1 MKNLIYFFK
10 FQNKTKIFYI
20 IFLLFI
26 GTFFDLFGL
35 SLIIPLI
42 NAIAEFEKL
51 NSLINTY
58 SLLSPL
64 KNYNQNEII
73 IVLLVLFLLIN
84 IIKGLVFIFLNWETN
99 KFSKQLN
106 INISSKLI
114 DEYSKISY
122 EDMINKS
129 SPTLIRNLTEEI
141 MSISNS
147 VLNFLNLVI
156 ELFVLLFIF
165 IFILFVEPNGLI
177 IITFFLLTGLYI
189 FRKLI
194 TKKLI
199 LWGKNRQKYYLKK
212 ITNINELF
220 HSYAE
225 LKLLKK
231 INFFGKLYLTYNERF
246 FNNLIKYNIV
256 QIVPRFLVE
265 SLAVLGLMFALVYLI
280 ILKDNQTQILYS
292 LGILGASALRLL
304 PSMSRIINYY
314 NGFKFSSAS
323 IDLIKNELENK
334 ITSSNSIISE
344 NSKLNFQKKINLT
357 NISYAY
363 PNKNLEILKNFN
375 LEIGKSEIIG
385 IKGTTGSGKSTLLKI
400 ILGLLKPKNGKILID
415 GIDLYQDNAIN
426 LWYDKLSYVP
436 QSIYLLDESI
446 KKNILLGVD
455 EGEEN
460 KNLYDEAKNISLSNE
475 FINKFSD
482 QDHTLVG
489 ENGLKLSGGQKQ
501 RLGIARAIYQQ
512 KEILVLDEA
521 TNSLDENTEK
531 AILDNILKI
540 KNKPTIIFV
549 SHKSSN
555 FDVCNKI
562 IDIKNISS

>member
-10 FQNKTKIFYI
+10 FQNKTKISYI
-20 IFLLFI
+20 IFLLFL

-58 SLLSPL
+58 SLLNPL

-84 IIKGLVFIFLNWETN
+84 IVKGLVFIFLNWETN

-129 SPTLIRNLTEEI
+129 STTLIRNLTEEI
-141 MSISNS
+141 MSISSS

-189 FRKLI
+189 FKKLI

-357 NISYAY
+357 NISYTY

-375 LEIGKSEIIG
+375 LEIGKNEIIG

-415 GIDLYQDNAIN
+415 GIDLYQNNAIN

-436 QSIYLLDESI
+436 QNIYLLDESI

-482 QDHTLVG
+482 QDQTLVG

-531 AILDNILKI
+531 TILDNILKI

-562 IDIKNISS
+562 IDIKNIIL

>member
-1 MKNLIYFFK
+1 MKNLLYFFK

-35 SLIIPLI
+35 SLIIPVI

-51 NSLINTY
+51 NTLINTY

-73 IVLLVLFLLIN
+73 IVLLTLFLLIN
-84 IIKGLVFIFLNWETN
+84 IIKGLVFIFLNLKTN
-99 KFSKQLN
+99 EFHKQLN
-106 INISSKLI
+106 ISISSKLI
-114 DEYSKISY
+114 DQYSKISY

-129 SPTLIRNLTEEI
+129 STTLIRNISEEI
-141 MSISNS
+141 MGISNS

-156 ELFVLLFIF
+156 ELFVLTSIF

-177 IITFFLLTGLYI
+177 IITFFLFTGLYI

-212 ITNINELF
+212 VTNINELF

-231 INFFGKLYLTYNERF
+231 ISFFGELYLTYNERF
-246 FNNLIKYNIV
+246 FNNLIKYNIA
-256 QIVPRFLVE
+256 QIIPRFLVE

-280 ILKDNQTQILYS
+280 ILKDDQTQILYS

-304 PSMSRIINYY
+304 PSMTRIINYY
-314 NGFKFSSAS
+314 NGLKFSSAS
-323 IDLIKNELENK
+323 IELIKNELEDK
-334 ITSSNSIISE
+334 IRGSDSIL
-344 NSKLNFQKKINLT
+344 SKNYELKFQKKINLT
-357 NISYAY
+357 NISYNY

-375 LEIGKSEIIG
+375 LEINKSDIIG

-400 ILGLLKPKNGKILID
+400 ILGLLKPKKGRILID
-415 GIDLYQDNAIN
+415 DIDLYQNNAVN

-436 QSIYLLDESI
+436 QNIYLLNESI

-460 KNLYDEAKNISLSNE
+460 KNLYEEAKNISLSNE
-475 FINKFSD
+475 FINKLND
-482 QDHTLVG
+482 LDHALVG

-562 IDIKNISS
+562 IDIKNIIL

>member
-1 MKNLIYFFK
+1 MKNLIYFLK

-20 IFLLFI
+20 IFLLFL

-35 SLIIPLI
+35 SLIIPVI

-58 SLLSPL
+58 SVLSPL

-73 IVLLVLFLLIN
+73 IILLTLFLLIN
-84 IIKGLVFIFLNWETN
+84 IIKGLVFIFLNWKTN
-99 KFSKQLN
+99 EFFKQLN
-106 INISSKLI
+106 INISSELI
-114 DEYSKISY
+114 DQYSKFSY

-129 SPTLIRNLTEEI
+129 STTLIRNLSEEI
-141 MSISNS
+141 MGISNS

-156 ELFVLLFIF
+156 ELFVLISIF

-177 IITFFLLTGLYI
+177 IITFFLFTGLYI
-189 FRKLI
+189 FKKLI
-194 TKKLI
+194 TKKI
-199 LWGKNRQKYYLKK
+199 IVWGKNRQKYFLKK

-246 FNNLIKYNIV
+246 FNNLIKYNIA
-256 QIVPRFLVE
+256 QIIPRFLVE
-265 SLAVLGLMFALVYLI
+265 SLAVLGLMFALIYLI
-280 ILKDNQTQILYS
+280 ILKDDQTQILYS

-304 PSMSRIINYY
+304 PSMTRIINYY
-314 NGFKFSSAS
+314 NGFKFASAS
-323 IDLIKNELENK
+323 IELIRNELENK
-334 ITSSNSIISE
+334 KRSSNSTLSKNSE
-344 NSKLNFQKKINLT
+344 LNFQKKINLT
-357 NISYAY
+357 NISYNY

-375 LEIGKSEIIG
+375 LEISKSDIIG

-400 ILGLLKPKNGKILID
+400 ILGLLKPKKGKILID
-415 GIDLYQDNAIN
+415 DIDLYQNNNLN

-436 QSIYLLDESI
+436 QSIYLLNESI

-455 EGEEN
+455 KDEEN
-460 KNLYDEAKNISLSNE
+460 KILYEEAKNISLSNE

-482 QDHTLVG
+482 QDHTVVG

-521 TNSLDENTEK
+521 TNSLDEKTEK

-562 IDIKNISS
+562 IDIKNIIL

>member
-10 FQNKTKIFYI
+10 FQSKTKIFYI
-20 IFLLFI
+20 TFILFM

-51 NSLINTY
+51 NNLINTY

-73 IVLLVLFLLIN
+73 SILLFLFLLIN

-129 SPTLIRNLTEEI
+129 STTLIRNLTEEI
-141 MSISNS
+141 MSISNA

-156 ELFVLLFIF
+156 ELFVMLFIF
-165 IFILFVEPNGLI
+165 IFILFIEPNGLI
-177 IITFFLLTGLYI
+177 IISFFLLTGMYF

-231 INFFGKLYLTYNERF
+231 INFFGKLYLSYNEKF
-246 FNNLIKYNIV
+246 FDNLIKYNIV
-256 QIVPRFLVE
+256 QIIPRFLVE

-280 ILKDNQTQILYS
+280 ILKDDQTQILYS

-304 PSMSRIINYY
+304 PSMGRIINYY

-334 ITSSNSIISE
+334 ITITNSVLNK
-344 NSKLNFQKKINLT
+344 NSKLIFQKNINLS
-357 NISYAY
+357 NVSYTY
-363 PNKNLEILKNFN
+363 QNKDLEILKNLN
-375 LEIGKSEIIG
+375 LEIGKNEIIG

-400 ILGLLKPKNGKILID
+400 ILGLLKPKKGKILID
-415 GIDLYQDNAIN
+415 DINLYENNMIN

-436 QSIYLLDESI
+436 QNIYLLNQSI
-446 KKNILLGVD
+446 KKNILLGID
-455 EGEEN
+455 ESKEN
-460 KNLYDEAKNISLSNE
+460 KNLYEEAKNISLSNE
-475 FINKFSD
+475 FINKFND
-482 QDHTLVG
+482 KDYTLVG

-501 RLGIARAIYQQ
+501 RIGIARAIYQQ

-531 AILDNILKI
+531 VILENILKI
-540 KNKPTIIFV
+540 KQKPTIIFV

-555 FDVCNKI
+555 FDICNKI
-562 IDIKNISS
+562 IDIKNINS

>member
-1 MKNLIYFFK
+1 MKNLLYFFK

-35 SLIIPLI
+35 SLIIPVI

-51 NSLINTY
+51 NTLINTY

-73 IVLLVLFLLIN
+73 IVLLTLFLLIN
-84 IIKGLVFIFLNWETN
+84 IIKGLVFIFLNLKTN
-99 KFSKQLN
+99 EFHKQLN
-106 INISSKLI
+106 ISISSKLI
-114 DEYSKISY
+114 DQYSKISY

-129 SPTLIRNLTEEI
+129 STTLIRNISEEI
-141 MSISNS
+141 MGISNS

-156 ELFVLLFIF
+156 ELFVLTSIF

-177 IITFFLLTGLYI
+177 IITFFLFTGLYI

-212 ITNINELF
+212 VTNINELF

-231 INFFGKLYLTYNERF
+231 ISFFGELYLTYNERF
-246 FNNLIKYNIV
+246 FNNLIKYNIA
-256 QIVPRFLVE
+256 QIIPRFLVE

-280 ILKDNQTQILYS
+280 ILKDDQTQILYS

-304 PSMSRIINYY
+304 PSMTRIINYY
-314 NGFKFSSAS
+314 NGLKFSSAS
-323 IDLIKNELENK
+323 IELIKNELEDK
-334 ITSSNSIISE
+334 IRGSDSIL
-344 NSKLNFQKKINLT
+344 SKNYELKFQKKINLT
-357 NISYAY
+357 NISYNY

-375 LEIGKSEIIG
+375 LEINKSDIIG

-400 ILGLLKPKNGKILID
+400 ILGLLKPKKGRILID
-415 GIDLYQDNAIN
+415 DIDLYQNNAVN

-436 QSIYLLDESI
+436 QNIYLLNESI
-446 KKNILLGVD
+446 KKIFCLELMRV
-455 EGEEN
+455 
-460 KNLYDEAKNISLSNE
+460 KKIKI
-475 FINKFSD
+475 FMK
-482 QDHTLVG
+482 
-489 ENGLKLSGGQKQ
+489 K
-501 RLGIARAIYQQ
+501 
-512 KEILVLDEA
+512 
-521 TNSLDENTEK
+521 
-531 AILDNILKI
+531 LKI
-540 KNKPTIIFV
+540 F
-549 SHKSSN
+549 H
-555 FDVCNKI
+555 
-562 IDIKNISS
+562 

>member
-58 SLLSPL
+58 NLLSPL

-73 IVLLVLFLLIN
+73 IVLLILFLLIN

-189 FRKLI
+189 FRKLV

-231 INFFGKLYLTYNERF
+231 INFFGKLYLTYNEKF

-314 NGFKFSSAS
+314 NGFKFSLAS

-334 ITSSNSIISE
+334 KTSSNSIISE
-344 NSKLNFQKKINLT
+344 NSKLNFQKKN
-357 NISYAY
+357 
-363 PNKNLEILKNFN
+363 
-375 LEIGKSEIIG
+375 
-385 IKGTTGSGKSTLLKI
+385 
-400 ILGLLKPKNGKILID
+400 
-415 GIDLYQDNAIN
+415 
-426 LWYDKLSYVP
+426 
-436 QSIYLLDESI
+436 
-446 KKNILLGVD
+446 
-455 EGEEN
+455 
-460 KNLYDEAKNISLSNE
+460 
-475 FINKFSD
+475 
-482 QDHTLVG
+482 
-489 ENGLKLSGGQKQ
+489 
-501 RLGIARAIYQQ
+501 
-512 KEILVLDEA
+512 
-521 TNSLDENTEK
+521 
-531 AILDNILKI
+531 
-540 KNKPTIIFV
+540 
-549 SHKSSN
+549 
-555 FDVCNKI
+555 
-562 IDIKNISS
+562 

>member
-10 FQNKTKIFYI
+10 FQNKTKISYI
-20 IFLLFI
+20 IFLLFL

-58 SLLSPL
+58 SLLNPL

-84 IIKGLVFIFLNWETN
+84 IVKGLVFIFLNWETN

-129 SPTLIRNLTEEI
+129 STTLIRNLTEEI
-141 MSISNS
+141 MSISSS

-189 FRKLI
+189 FKKLI

-357 NISYAY
+357 NISYTY

-375 LEIGKSEIIG
+375 LEIGKNEIIG

-415 GIDLYQDNAIN
+415 GIDLYQNNAIN

-436 QSIYLLDESI
+436 QNIYLLDESI
-446 KKNILLGVD
+446 KK
-455 EGEEN
+455 
-460 KNLYDEAKNISLSNE
+460 KYFTWS
-475 FINKFSD
+475 
-482 QDHTLVG
+482 
-489 ENGLKLSGGQKQ
+489 
-501 RLGIARAIYQQ
+501 
-512 KEILVLDEA
+512 
-521 TNSLDENTEK
+521 
-531 AILDNILKI
+531 
-540 KNKPTIIFV
+540 
-549 SHKSSN
+549 
-555 FDVCNKI
+555 
-562 IDIKNISS
+562 

>member
-10 FQNKTKIFYI
+10 FQNKTKISYI
-20 IFLLFI
+20 IFLLFL

-58 SLLSPL
+58 SLLNPL

-84 IIKGLVFIFLNWETN
+84 IVKGLVFIFLNWETN

-129 SPTLIRNLTEEI
+129 STTLIRNLTEEI
-141 MSISNS
+141 MSISSS

-189 FRKLI
+189 FKKLI
-194 TKKLI
+194 TKRLI

-357 NISYAY
+357 NISYTY

-375 LEIGKSEIIG
+375 LEIGKNEIIG

-415 GIDLYQDNAIN
+415 GIDLYQNNAIN

-436 QSIYLLDESI
+436 QNIYLLDESI

-482 QDHTLVG
+482 QDQTLVG

-531 AILDNILKI
+531 TILDNILKI

-562 IDIKNISS
+562 IDIKNIIL

>member
-10 FQNKTKIFYI
+10 FQSKTKIFYI
-20 IFLLFI
+20 IFLLFL

-35 SLIIPLI
+35 SLIIPVI
-42 NAIAEFEKL
+42 NAIAEFDKL
-51 NSLINTY
+51 NNLINTY

-64 KNYNQNEII
+64 KNYSQNEII
-73 IVLLVLFLLIN
+73 IILLTLFLLIN
-84 IIKGLVFIFLNWETN
+84 IIKGLVFIFLNWKTN
-99 KFSKQLN
+99 KFFKQLN
-106 INISSKLI
+106 INISSELI
-114 DEYSKISY
+114 DQYSKINY
-122 EDMINKS
+122 EDMISKS
-129 SPTLIRNLTEEI
+129 STTLIRNISEEI
-141 MSISNS
+141 MGISNS
-147 VLNFLNLVI
+147 VLNLLNLVI
-156 ELFVLLFIF
+156 ELFVMISIF

-177 IITFFLLTGLYI
+177 IITFFLFTGLYI
-189 FRKLI
+189 FRKLF

-231 INFFGKLYLTYNERF
+231 INFFGKLYLTYHERF
-246 FNNLIKYNIV
+246 FNNLIKYNII
-256 QIVPRFLVE
+256 QIIPRFLVE
-265 SLAVLGLMFALVYLI
+265 SLAVLGLMFALVYLV
-280 ILKDNQTQILYS
+280 ILKGDQTQILYS
-292 LGILGASALRLL
+292 LAILGASALRLL
-304 PSMSRIINYY
+304 PSMTRIINYY
-314 NGFKFSSAS
+314 NGLKFTSAS
-323 IDLIKNELENK
+323 IDLIRNELENK
-334 ITSSNSIISE
+334 IGTSKSIL
-344 NSKLNFQKKINLT
+344 SKNLELNFQKKINLT
-357 NISYAY
+357 NISYNY

-375 LEIGKSEIIG
+375 LEISKGDIIG

-400 ILGLLKPKNGKILID
+400 ILGLLKPKKGKILID
-415 GIDLYQDNAIN
+415 DIDLYQNNNLN

-436 QSIYLLDESI
+436 QSIYLLNESI

-455 EGEEN
+455 KDEEN
-460 KNLYDEAKNISLSNE
+460 KIIYEEAKNISLSNE

-501 RLGIARAIYQQ
+501 RLGIARAVYQQ

-521 TNSLDENTEK
+521 TNSLDEKTEK

-562 IDIKNISS
+562 IDIKNIIL

>member
-1 MKNLIYFFK
+1 MKNLLYFFK

-35 SLIIPLI
+35 SLIIPVI

-51 NSLINTY
+51 NTLINTY

-73 IVLLVLFLLIN
+73 IVLLTLFLLIN
-84 IIKGLVFIFLNWETN
+84 IIKGLVFIFLNLKTN
-99 KFSKQLN
+99 EFHKQLN
-106 INISSKLI
+106 ISISSKLI
-114 DEYSKISY
+114 DQYSKISY

-129 SPTLIRNLTEEI
+129 STTLIRNISEEI
-141 MSISNS
+141 MGISNS

-156 ELFVLLFIF
+156 ELFVLTSIF

-177 IITFFLLTGLYI
+177 IITFFLFTGLYI

-212 ITNINELF
+212 VTNINELF

-231 INFFGKLYLTYNERF
+231 ISFFGELYLTYNERF
-246 FNNLIKYNIV
+246 FNNLIKYNIA
-256 QIVPRFLVE
+256 QIIPRFLVE

-280 ILKDNQTQILYS
+280 ILKDDQTQILYS

-304 PSMSRIINYY
+304 PSMTRIINYY
-314 NGFKFSSAS
+314 NGLKFSSAS
-323 IDLIKNELENK
+323 IELIKNELEDK
-334 ITSSNSIISE
+334 IRGSDSIL
-344 NSKLNFQKKINLT
+344 SKNYELKFQKKINLT
-357 NISYAY
+357 NISYNY

-375 LEIGKSEIIG
+375 LEINKSDIIG

-400 ILGLLKPKNGKILID
+400 ILGLLKPKKGRILID
-415 GIDLYQDNAIN
+415 DIDLYQNNAVN

-436 QSIYLLDESI
+436 QNIYLLNESI

-460 KNLYDEAKNISLSNE
+460 KNLYEDAKNISLSNE
-475 FINKFSD
+475 FINKLND
-482 QDHTLVG
+482 LDHALVG

-562 IDIKNISS
+562 IDIKNIIL

>member
-10 FQNKTKIFYI
+10 FQNKTKISYI
-20 IFLLFI
+20 IFLLFL

-58 SLLSPL
+58 SLLNPL
-64 KNYNQNEII
+64 KNYIQNEII

-129 SPTLIRNLTEEI
+129 STTLIRNLTEEI
-141 MSISNS
+141 MSISSS

-189 FRKLI
+189 FKKLI
-194 TKKLI
+194 TKRLI

-231 INFFGKLYLTYNERF
+231 INIFGKLYLTYNERF

-304 PSMSRIINYY
+304 PSMTRIINYY

-323 IDLIKNELENK
+323 IELIKNELKNK
-334 ITSSNSIISE
+334 ISSSNSILPKNSE
-344 NSKLNFQKKINLT
+344 LNFQKKN
-357 NISYAY
+357 
-363 PNKNLEILKNFN
+363 
-375 LEIGKSEIIG
+375 
-385 IKGTTGSGKSTLLKI
+385 
-400 ILGLLKPKNGKILID
+400 
-415 GIDLYQDNAIN
+415 
-426 LWYDKLSYVP
+426 
-436 QSIYLLDESI
+436 
-446 KKNILLGVD
+446 
-455 EGEEN
+455 
-460 KNLYDEAKNISLSNE
+460 
-475 FINKFSD
+475 
-482 QDHTLVG
+482 
-489 ENGLKLSGGQKQ
+489 
-501 RLGIARAIYQQ
+501 
-512 KEILVLDEA
+512 
-521 TNSLDENTEK
+521 
-531 AILDNILKI
+531 
-540 KNKPTIIFV
+540 
-549 SHKSSN
+549 
-555 FDVCNKI
+555 
-562 IDIKNISS
+562 